1 MAGFDPDAYLA
12 KKQAPG
18 FDPDAYLNAR
28 AVPTPK
34 TPPSMSFG
42 DYAIDMARSIPG
54 GLAKGAAGTLGMVG
68 DFGNPSQYETVE
80 GPGGE
85 QITVNK
91 GANRQGFPTSQQ
103 LNKVFSS
110 PTGGYYQPKTTAGEY
125 TEAVAGFAPAVLG
138 GPGSLARRG
147 LTTVGSAIGSE
158 TLGRAT
164 KDTALEVPA
173 RIAGALLG
181 QKVSSQGYRLAT
193 TGSMSNLRDAEKVTP
208 KFSELKKTGSDLYEK
223 VKASPAV
230 IKNADFSVFNDTVKD
245 VTNKIRLSEE
255 RHPEAIK
262 LANRIQTIA
271 KDKTIDFAKL
281 FDLRTDANSLTG
293 LKKSDASAIKE
304 IVGTLDGFVAKLK
317 NPSVYGD
324 ETANAAE
331 TFSKANEFY
340 RKGSQG
346 EVIEK
351 TIARAKNKS
360 GPALNNFDSQ
370 ARKEF
375 KKLRDNERVFY
386 RLDPEVQTAVK
397 SVAEGAG
404 LGQNVAYGLGSLVPA
419 TSMTGS
425 IATGAGLVA
434 GAVNP
439 SLLAALIPAV
449 PAKLFSA
456 AKTGRAARTA
466 SVLAR
471 GGKIEPAAPLLT
483 KEKAIAAALAAR
495 PNYEDFTK

>member
-12 KKQAPG
+12 NKQAQS

-28 AVPTPK
+28 AVPPPK
-34 TPPSMSFG
+34 ATPSMSFG

-54 GLAKGAAGTLGMVG
+54 GLAKGAASTLGMLG
-68 DFGNPSQYETVE
+68 DFLNPSGTETIE
-80 GPGGE
+80 GAGGE

-103 LNKVFSS
+103 LNSAFSA
-110 PTGGYYQPKTTAGEY
+110 PTGGYYKPKTTGGEY
-125 TEAVAGFAPAVLG
+125 TEAVASFAPAALG

-147 LTTVGSAIGSE
+147 LTTAGSAIGSE
-158 TLGRAT
+158 MLGRAT
-164 KDTALEVPA
+164 KGTALETPA
-173 RIAGALLG
+173 RIAGVLLG
-181 QKVSSQGYRLAT
+181 HKVASQGHRLAT
-193 TGSMSNLRDAEKVTP
+193 TGSMSNLRDAEKITP
-208 KFSELKKTGSDLYEK
+208 KFSELKKTGNDLYEE

-230 IKNADFSVFNDTVKD
+230 IKNADFSVFNNTVKN

-262 LANRIQTIA
+262 LANRIQNIA
-271 KDKTIDFAKL
+271 KDKNIDFVKL
-281 FDLRTDANSLTG
+281 FDLRTDANALTG

-304 IVGTLDGFVAKLK
+304 IVKTLDGFVEKLK

-324 ETANAAE
+324 ETANAAK

-375 KKLRDNERVFY
+375 KKLRDNERVFN

-397 SVAEGAG
+397 AVAEGSG
-404 LGQNVAYGLGSLVPA
+404 LGQNLAYGLGSLVPA
-419 TSMTGS
+419 TSMTGG

-495 PNYEDFTK
+495 PNYEEFMQ

>member
-1 MAGFDPDAYLA
+1 MAPRNLLADQPSGPKNLLA
-12 KKQAPG
+12 KMRAAPA
-18 FDPDAYLNAR
+18 PEA
-28 AVPTPK
+28 
-34 TPPSMSFG
+34 PPSMSFG
-42 DYAIDMARSIPG
+42 DYAADMARSIPG
-54 GLAKGAAGTLGMVG
+54 GLAKGAAGTLGMLG
-68 DFGNPSQYETVE
+68 DFLNPSDTETVE
-80 GPGGE
+80 GAGGE

-103 LNKVFSS
+103 LNSAFSA
-110 PTGGYYQPKTTAGEY
+110 PTGGYYKPRTTAGEY
-125 TEAVAGFAPAVLG
+125 TEAVASFAPAVLG

-147 LTTVGSAIGSE
+147 LTTAGSAIGSE

-164 KDTALEVPA
+164 KGTALETPA

-181 QKVSSQGYRLAT
+181 HKVASQGHRLAT
-193 TGSMSNLRDAEKVTP
+193 TGSMSNLRDAEKLTP
-208 KFSELKKTGSDLYEK
+208 KFSELKKRGSDLYEE

-262 LANRIQTIA
+262 LANRIQNIA
-271 KDKTIDFAKL
+271 KDKTIDFVKL
-281 FDLRTDANSLTG
+281 FDLRTDANALTG

-304 IVGTLDGFVAKLK
+304 IVKTLDGFVAKLK

-351 TIARAKNKS
+351 TIARAKKRS

-375 KKLRDNERVFY
+375 QNLRDNERKFS
-386 RLDPEVQTAVK
+386 RLDPEVQAAVT
-397 SVAEGAG
+397 SVAEGSG
-404 LGQNVAYGLGSLVPA
+404 LGQNLAYGLGSIVPA
-419 TSMTGS
+419 TSRTGG

-439 SLLAALIPAV
+439 YLLTALIPAV

-456 AKTGRAARTA
+456 AKTGKAARTA

-471 GGKIEPAAPLLT
+471 GGKIEPSAPLFT
-483 KEKAIAAALAAR
+483 REKALAAALASR
-495 PNYEDFTK
+495 PNYEDFTQ